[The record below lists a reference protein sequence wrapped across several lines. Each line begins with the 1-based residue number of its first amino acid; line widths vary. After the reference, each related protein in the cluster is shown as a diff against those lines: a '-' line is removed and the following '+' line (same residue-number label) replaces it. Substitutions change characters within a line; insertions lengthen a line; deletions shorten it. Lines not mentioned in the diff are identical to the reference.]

1 MLGLW
6 ARGEGKPA
14 GTGACQ
20 TNSKN
25 PLMVRLLHE
34 PDLDSLHEELRFKA
48 LAKKWDCQVETERD
62 E

>member
-1 MLGLW
+1 
-6 ARGEGKPA
+6 
-14 GTGACQ
+14 
-20 TNSKN
+20 
-25 PLMVRLLHE
+25 MVRLLHE